1 VFGHIE
7 THKNLVDRICSEMN
21 LELVMPLWK
30 QDSKKLI
37 QGMRES
43 GLEIVVVS
51 AKESLMGKEWLGR
64 KIDEKFIDDL
74 KRQDSS
80 IDPCGENGEFHT
92 LVTDAPMFKKKIIIT
107 GSDRVLQDGYW
118 YLDIFGWTFQE
129 K

>member
-1 VFGHIE
+1 
-7 THKNLVDRICSEMN
+7 
-21 LELVMPLWK
+21 
-30 QDSKKLI
+30 
-37 QGMRES
+37 
-43 GLEIVVVS
+43 
-51 AKESLMGKEWLGR
+51 
-64 KIDEKFIDDL
+64 L